1 MFAGSASLWRSLRPV
16 WRRPLAHQPL
26 IIFGIF
32 LSTLVWTGVAFALC
46 AVRFLTVVAGQTA
59 FIGGIL
65 LCLLGLGYLGA
76 PIGVAGLVASR
87 MAA

>member
-1 MFAGSASLWRSLRPV
+1 MFAGNVGLWRSLRPV

-26 IIFGIF
+26 IIFGVF
-32 LSTLVWTGVAFALC
+32 LSAVVWTGVAFTLC
-46 AVRFLTVVAGQTA
+46 AVRFLTVVVGQAA
-59 FIGGIL
+59 FVGGIL

-76 PIGVAGLVASR
+76 PIGVAGLVVSR